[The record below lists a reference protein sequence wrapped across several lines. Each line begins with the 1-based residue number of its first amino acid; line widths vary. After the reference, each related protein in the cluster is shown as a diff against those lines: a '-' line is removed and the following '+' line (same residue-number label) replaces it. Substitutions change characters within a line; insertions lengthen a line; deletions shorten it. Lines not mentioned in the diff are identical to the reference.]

1 MATESGIRTSG
12 VSRLGLLA
20 LIILAY
26 LIYTVGKLL
35 EVGLDRL
42 LIDFPVVEIG
52 GATAG
57 LIVGLLFVRWFFETA
72 PSATDGLESLI
83 APFICPGP

>member
-20 LIILAY
+20 LMILAY

-35 EVGLDRL
+35 EAGMDRL
-42 LIDFPVVEIG
+42 LTDPPIVEVV
-52 GATAG
+52 GATAV
-57 LIVGLLFVRWFFETA
+57 LIVGLLFVRWFFETGP
-72 PSATDGLESLI
+72 PSADEDDEED
-83 APFICPGP
+83 